1 MCSFLHMILPH
12 QERFHLTFQMNFQSF
27 RLTPQLF
34 GSKSYPPLF
43 RNAGGKKRKFWAG
56 REPRNNWQPT
66 HPPLLEASE
75 VQTVENQKTNKQKTD
90 KHLTAQVRLFVVLV
104 VKTKRLQTLS
114 TSRVDT
120 TTRADKEATSKLRK
134 ETRTLPSYGD
144 KRRYERGRVE
154 AGGDTTPEEKVK
166 RKVLKLLPK
175 PTLFTL
181 SIKTYH
187 LR

>member
-1 MCSFLHMILPH
+1 MGKNGSF
-12 QERFHLTFQMNFQSF
+12 
-27 RLTPQLF
+27 
-34 GSKSYPPLF
+34 
-43 RNAGGKKRKFWAG
+43 G
-56 REPRNNWQPT
+56 RVANLETTGNPPT
-66 HPPLLEASE
+66 HHFSRRARFKQLKTKK
-75 VQTVENQKTNKQKTD
+75 QTNKTKTD